1 MTESSPSWPRRPAR
15 ARGRQPTGPRDP
27 RFRSPRRLGGA
38 AVLAVA
44 ATVGFLAGPAVAS
57 TGPAPGTGMLLISA
71 AAAPASAATLTHH
84 AAVAQPPAR
93 HLAAAGAGRAAP
105 QTTLASANH
114 GSVLPTAP
122 ATPTA
127 TAARDA
133 ATHGAAAS
141 SCTVSWTGPG
151 QLWTDPKNWST
162 GKIPGASDNVC
173 IINPPINDTVLV
185 PVSVSVHSLLLGL
198 GGSIDLQGTAAKPVT
213 LTVATT
219 VTMTKVPA
227 IASFIQMENA
237 TLKAAQII
245 SDQGTIFTAG
255 TCHIISPHVVFADQ
269 SALDAFGGT
278 ATLSSLSE
286 LSNGTLTGASVL
298 ASDQAT
304 VVLPGDITRLAS
316 AQVAVL
322 AGSVIDDPA
331 GHTALSGLTSID
343 ARSSLEDNNNLALTG
358 SSFTAG
364 GAVDFGPGTLAIRGP
379 FTQAGNTLIL
389 QSQSTLSARS
399 VTISR
404 GASFADVGTVAS
416 DLVNEG
422 KIGTT
427 GTVHVTGNYTQA
439 PGATLFSG
447 FGSLLTVTGEATLAG
462 SVSATETF
470 AKTGDTTPLI
480 TFGSLAGD
488 FTSHPLGLK
497 LLTKAYQIDG
507 IQTPQLAVSPATVS
521 PGQAVTVRG
530 GGFTLNQDVRI
541 FLDKASGTP
550 LPTGVTVT
558 SLAGGFAVTATI
570 PASLAAGPHRL
581 IAVATDGEQAS
592 APITVR

>member
-1 MTESSPSWPRRPAR
+1 MTESNPAWPRRLAR
-15 ARGRQPTGPRDP
+15 ACGRQPAGPRDR
-27 RFRSPRRLGGA
+27 RFPSLRRLGGV

-44 ATVGFLAGPAVAS
+44 ATAGQLAGPV
-57 TGPAPGTGMLLISA
+57 
-71 AAAPASAATLTHH
+71 
-84 AAVAQPPAR
+84 
-93 HLAAAGAGRAAP
+93 
-105 QTTLASANH
+105 QTTLALAGHESVLAATPAAAVAH
-114 GSVLPTAP
+114 GS
-122 ATPTA
+122 
-127 TAARDA
+127 A
-133 ATHGAAAS
+133 AT

-151 QLWTDPKNWST
+151 QLWTNPKNWST
-162 GKIPGASDNVC
+162 GKVPSTSDNVC

-185 PVSVSVHSLLLGL
+185 PVSVSVHSLLLGQ
-198 GGSIDLQGTAAKPVT
+198 GGSIDLLGTAAKPVT
-213 LTVATT
+213 LTAATT

-255 TCHIISPHVVFADQ
+255 TCHIISPHVIFADQ

-278 ATLSSLSE
+278 ATLSSLSG
-286 LSNGTLTGASVL
+286 LSYGTLTGASVL

-304 VVLPGDITRLAS
+304 VVLPGDITHLAS

-322 AGSVIDDPA
+322 AGSAIDDPA
-331 GHTALSGLTSID
+331 GHPALSGLTSID
-343 ARSSLEDNNNLALTG
+343 ARSSLEDNNNLTLTG
-358 SSFTAG
+358 SSFTAD
-364 GAVDFGPGTLAIRGP
+364 GAVDFGPGTVAIRGP

-389 QSQSTLSARS
+389 EQSTLRARS
-399 VTISR
+399 VTIGR
-404 GASFADVGTVAS
+404 GAAFADVGTVAS

-447 FGSLLTVTGEATLAG
+447 FGSLLTVTGAATLAG

-497 LLTKAYQIDG
+497 LLTKTHEIDG
-507 IQTPQLAVSPATVS
+507 IQTPQLAVSPATIS
-521 PGQAVTVRG
+521 PGQALTVRG
-530 GGFTLNQDVRI
+530 GGFTLDQDVRI
-541 FLDKASGTP
+541 FLDQASGTP

-570 PASLAAGPHRL
+570 PASVAAGPHRL